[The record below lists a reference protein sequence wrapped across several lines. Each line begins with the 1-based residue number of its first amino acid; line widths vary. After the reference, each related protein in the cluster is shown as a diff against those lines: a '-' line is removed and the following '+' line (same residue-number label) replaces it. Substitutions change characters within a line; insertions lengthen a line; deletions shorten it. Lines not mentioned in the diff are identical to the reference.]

1 MFSYFKLKQIFT
13 PIFFSIVLKYSEAP
27 DKVMWIQNP
36 METPLLYRGLLF
48 YIFNTLSKKEK
59 NSVIAMGFL
68 PNGTSF
74 FQSRALLTSRKGYV
88 SRVPVTF
95 I

>member
-68 PNGTSF
+68 PNGISF
-74 FQSRALLTSRKGYV
+74 FNQGH
-88 SRVPVTF
+88 F
-95 I
+95 